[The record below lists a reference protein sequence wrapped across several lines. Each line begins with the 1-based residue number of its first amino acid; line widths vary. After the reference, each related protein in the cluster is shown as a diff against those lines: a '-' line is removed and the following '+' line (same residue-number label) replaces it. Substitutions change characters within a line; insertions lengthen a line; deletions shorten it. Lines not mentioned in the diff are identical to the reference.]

1 MIVEGILLDVVVSG
15 AEGCVLFDKAVNIV
29 VVVDVIKLIDAEEVV
44 ITKGTGGRDSD
55 DLAAAEDE
63 VGKSCAS
70 VDADNLVTV
79 GILKGIVGFKTADKG
94 CSSFKGGHTIFV
106 MLSSVWVVVV
116 VVEDLVA
123 WEYVCDICGSINFR
137 ASG

>member
-1 MIVEGILLDVVVSG
+1 MIVEGILLDVVVSRV
-15 AEGCVLFDKAVNIV
+15 EGCVLFDKAVNI

-55 DLAAAEDE
+55 DLAAAEDV

-70 VDADNLVTV
+70 VDADNLGTV
-79 GILKGIVGFKTADKG
+79 GILKGIVGFKTAVKG

-116 VVEDLVA
+116 VFEG
-123 WEYVCDICGSINFR
+123 E
-137 ASG
+137 